1 MKRLPPRSAWTYRRL
16 THPCGVE
23 VSDWQGVRSPFLS
36 AHLHDEAQLSI
47 VYSGLRRFG
56 IGEEVFSVPAG
67 SFIVIPAG
75 VPHMSV
81 GVGGVKTCSR
91 DIFLS
96 PDWAWSRSAAHV
108 LLGEA
113 PFPLTSAQD
122 IDTDSLLNSLS
133 RTDLLRKA
141 LRLER
146 KLPAAVVEAVRC
158 GNDSVAEI
166 AREVG
171 LSREGFIR
179 KFAREIGM
187 TPYAYRVAHRAS
199 RARAMLRRE
208 YAPAEAAQDA
218 GFADQSHLGRV
229 FRRNFGTT
237 PAAYAR
243 VWRAQ

>member
-1 MKRLPPRSAWTYRRL
+1 MKSLPPRSAWTYQRL
-16 THPCGVE
+16 THPFGVE
-23 VSDWQGVRSPFLS
+23 ASDWLGVRSPFLS
-36 AHLHDEAQLSI
+36 AHLHEEAQLSI

-56 IGEEVFSVPAG
+56 IGEEVLSVPAG

-96 PDWAWSRSAAHV
+96 PDWIWSQGASHA
-108 LLGEA
+108 LFGEV
-113 PFPLTSAQD
+113 PFPLASAQD
-122 IDTDSLLNSLS
+122 IDTDSLLDALS
-133 RTDLLRKA
+133 QMDFLRKA
-141 LRLER
+141 LRLET
-146 KLPAAVVEAVRC
+146 KLPAGVVEAVRC

-199 RARAMLRRE
+199 RARAMLRRDC
-208 YAPAEAAQDA
+208 APAEAAQNA